1 MRSTLK
7 KSVAVLLC
15 ILLSAMAL
23 SGCQKKEEPLKGK
36 YYYEAP
42 DGTVYTEQY
51 VEFSPDGKA
60 DTLVMKNREGEIFLH
75 YELDGDEIVMTQT
88 SFAGEQSERLPF
100 KRSGNVVWMGEL
112 KFVKQ

>member
-51 VEFSPDGKA
+51 LEFSPDGKA
-60 DTLVMKNREGEIFLH
+60 DTLVMKNREGETFLH
-75 YELDGDEIVMTQT
+75 YELDGDEIVLELVSLVANET
-88 SFAGEQSERLPF
+88 ERLPF
-100 KRSGNVVWMGEL
+100 KRSGNVVWMGGM